1 MNFKNFALTL
11 LAFSSSTCASDS
23 FENQVFISL
32 NQSISAYGE
41 KIEQCEQIANNN
53 EPDAAT
59 LEFAKT
65 NHDLLRPI
73 LPFLSQ
79 RSFEDCVLQEK
90 QQLAYKLLIAKH
102 NSTRAS
108 TLKLV
113 QATEKLTFSIIPNSI
128 DKFEA
133 LRKQDQEYILNNPFF
148 SKPFNA
154 LRFYEKLIDE

>member
-1 MNFKNFALTL
+1 MKLKNSALTL
-11 LAFSSSTCASDS
+11 LSVSSSTCASDS

-41 KIEQCEQIANNN
+41 KIEQCEQIAKDNK
-53 EPDAAT
+53 PDAET
-59 LEFAKT
+59 LAFAKT

-90 QQLAYKLLIAKH
+90 QQLAYKLLVAKH

-113 QATEKLTFSIIPNSI
+113 QVTEKLTFSIIPNSI
-128 DKFEA
+128 EKFEA
-133 LRKQDQEYILNNPFF
+133 LRRQDQEYILNNPFF

-154 LRFYEKLIDE
+154 LRFYEQLVDG